1 MIWSTM
7 RTAFQEAW
15 TNRGSFWFQV
25 TIMIVNDLAFV
36 SFWFLLLAEVGE
48 IRGWDVDQIMLLFA
62 ILATV
67 TGISMGLLANTR
79 FLGDLIADGA
89 LDAVLPLPVD
99 PLAYLV
105 VRRID
110 TALLGDLLFGPA
122 LFVIF
127 GDPTIETTAVFLLA
141 SLCGAAVFTSFLV
154 VLNSLTFFGV
164 GRGEPAEIGFQSI
177 LILSSYPIEIFGGLT
192 KLLVFTAV
200 PAAFVTG
207 LPTDLVGRFEWDRA
221 ALLAAV
227 AGLSVV
233 AARAAFNAGLRRYRS
248 GAAWTRA

>member
-127 GDPTIETTAVFLLA
+127 GDPTIETAAVFLLA

-164 GRGEPAEIGFQSI
+164 GRGEPAEIGFQR
-177 LILSSYPIEIFGGLT
+177 SSYSRAIRSRSSADSPSYWSSRPSRPPSSPGFR
-192 KLLVFTAV
+192 
-200 PAAFVTG
+200 
-207 LPTDLVGRFEWDRA
+207 PTSS
-221 ALLAAV
+221 
-227 AGLSVV
+227 AGS
-233 AARAAFNAGLRRYRS
+233 S
-248 GAAWTRA
+248 GTEPRC